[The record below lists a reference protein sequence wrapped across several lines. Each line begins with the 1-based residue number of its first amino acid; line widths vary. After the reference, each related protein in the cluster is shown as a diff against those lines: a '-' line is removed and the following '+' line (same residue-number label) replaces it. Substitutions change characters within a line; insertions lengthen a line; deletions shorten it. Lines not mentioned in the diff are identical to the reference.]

1 MNYSCEKCGM
11 PATHKYIDKTGIV
24 HYFAKHH
31 APEGSILIETTPKS
45 KLVNISEDK
54 GLGILSLKSYIP
66 LIVIISL
73 IIITSLISE
82 IRESSFDISSFII
95 NFMAGFF
102 LVFGGIKLF
111 DLPGFANG
119 YSTYDIIASRFKTY
133 GYIYPFIEISFGLL
147 MLAGIHTIPILLAEM
162 VIMVLGGIGVLI
174 KILRKEEFMCV
185 CLGTVLKVPLTYVT
199 LVENF
204 GMALLAGIS
213 IYFLI

>member
-1 MNYSCEKCGM
+1 
-11 PATHKYIDKTGIV
+11 
-24 HYFAKHH
+24 
-31 APEGSILIETTPKS
+31 
-45 KLVNISEDK
+45 
-54 GLGILSLKSYIP
+54 
-66 LIVIISL
+66 
-73 IIITSLISE
+73 
-82 IRESSFDISSFII
+82 
-95 NFMAGFF
+95 
-102 LVFGGIKLF
+102 
-111 DLPGFANG
+111 
-119 YSTYDIIASRFKTY
+119 
-133 GYIYPFIEISFGLL
+133 